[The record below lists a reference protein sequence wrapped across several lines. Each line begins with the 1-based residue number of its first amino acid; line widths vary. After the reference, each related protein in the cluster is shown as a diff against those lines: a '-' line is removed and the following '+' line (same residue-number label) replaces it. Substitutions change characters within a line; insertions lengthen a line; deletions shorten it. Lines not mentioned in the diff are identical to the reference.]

1 MDVLRES
8 EIREKVARRYSART
22 NREKK
27 RKDASM
33 CVWYWL

>member
-1 MDVLRES
+1 MDVPRES
-8 EIREKVARRYSART
+8 EILEKVARRYSART
-22 NREKK
+22 NRKKK